1 MDRYPNLFS
10 PLRQGGLNI
19 RNRIVMAALNNNF
32 STEEGMAND
41 RILSFLEERARV
53 GAGLIVSEATPVSW
67 SGRHRIRCLAA

>member
-41 RILSFLEERARV
+41 RILSFLEERAR
-53 GAGLIVSEATPVSW
+53 GERG
-67 SGRHRIRCLAA
+67 